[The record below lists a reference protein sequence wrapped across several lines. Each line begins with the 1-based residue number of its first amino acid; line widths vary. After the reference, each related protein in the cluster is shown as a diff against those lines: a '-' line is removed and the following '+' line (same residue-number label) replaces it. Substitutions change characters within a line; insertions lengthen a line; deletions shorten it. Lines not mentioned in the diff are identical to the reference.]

1 MILKSNWSF
10 FIIEGNGYEVW
21 LVLKE
26 LIKMYWFIFKGLR
39 LWVYVFVLCVY
50 ILCLSYV
57 DGMKMFV
64 LVSFL
69 DRRF

>member
-10 FIIEGNGYEVW
+10 FIKEGNGYEVW
-21 LVLKE
+21 LDLKE
-26 LIKMYWFIFKGLR
+26 LIEMYWFIFKGLR